1 MREMRIIF
9 FFDEKVLILR
19 RFVYNDFTKLQI
31 PREFVF
37 IPLSSLKRGIF
48 LFKRKHLEEIVTYFF
63 PYISIIHESYK
74 SSYSVLGNMTY
85 IPYLNY

>member
-1 MREMRIIF
+1 MREMRMIF

-31 PREFVF
+31 PCEFVF

-48 LFKRKHLEEIVTYFF
+48 LFK
-63 PYISIIHESYK
+63 
-74 SSYSVLGNMTY
+74 
-85 IPYLNY
+85 